1 MSAFDCELWDIFHA
15 LLHFKKKIQLI
26 FVTRYFYIGHSFWN
40 RIKIK
45 ALKKLPISTYYV
57 LFSKFNLII
66 QMQRMKIQMRHF
78 NVIFKWFKTF
88 DILKGYKAYKSF
100 CGKLISLLLV
110 RLNSIL
116 ISRSGTSDCSA
127 KFCFYLPSQSKNIL
141 DLWNLF
147 TVAAA
152 KSCCTTN
159 CNSHST

>member
-1 MSAFDCELWDIFHA
+1 MSAFDCELWDTFHA
-15 LLHFKKKIQLI
+15 LLHFKNSTNFCHLVFLHWSQFLKSNQNQSFKKIAN
-26 FVTRYFYIGHSFWN
+26 F
-40 RIKIK
+40 
-45 ALKKLPISTYYV
+45 YYV
-57 LFSKFNLII
+57 LFSGFNLII